1 MVSMWDWMEAQEA
14 MMSAGEEAWPVGE
27 MMNLS
32 EVSSEDAPTTDV
44 EGVEERKEGGRVE
57 GSGL

>member
-1 MVSMWDWMEAQEA
+1 MWDWMEAQEA

-32 EVSSEDAPTTDV
+32 EVSSEDAPTPDV